1 MRTICSWTRQQ
12 EKRPK
17 LKILEKL
24 VIRAAQA
31 AGLPE
36 TTDLSLVFLPDARMA
51 ELNEEALNHHGPTDV
66 ICFDLRTPGFHF
78 PEEENTEFNA
88 EIEIYVCPDVARR
101 EAEKRGLS
109 YAGEVILYTVHGLLH
124 AAGEDDLV
132 PAKKR
137 RMRRREKQV
146 LSILEKEFDFD
157 AIFGV

>member
-1 MRTICSWTRQQ
+1 MRTICSWTRQR

-17 LKILEKL
+17 LKSLEKL

-36 TTDLSLVFLPDARMA
+36 TTDFSVVFLPDARME
-51 ELNEEALNHHGPTDV
+51 ELNEAALNHHGPTDV
-66 ICFDLRTPGFHF
+66 ICFDLRTPGFDF
-78 PEEENTEFNA
+78 PEQEKTEFDA

-101 EAEKRGLS
+101 EAEKRGLP
-109 YAGEVILYTVHGLLH
+109 YAGEVVLYAVHGLLH

-146 LSILEKEFDFD
+146 LSILEKEFDFES
-157 AIFGV
+157 IFGP